1 MEALEKWT
9 SSGPSPPITRKTIL
23 TALEAHNM
31 EQYARRLK
39 MVVQRGRNGTTLEHE
54 PDLANQGLAF
64 VVVLHSVLSGIL
76 VHFPSL

>member
-1 MEALEKWT
+1 
-9 SSGPSPPITRKTIL
+9 
-23 TALEAHNM
+23 M
-31 EQYARRLK
+31 EQYARRVK

-54 PDLANQGLAF
+54 PNLANQGLAF